1 MRLVTVVSVKLLGG
15 FEVELTFD
23 DGFVRQINLDPYLE
37 GPIFQPLRDDP
48 AYFRL
53 VRVDQELG
61 TICWP
66 NSADIDPEVLRYL
79 LTPVSWESSG

>member
-1 MRLVTVVSVKLLGG
+1 MKLVDVTSVRVLEG

-23 DGFVRQINLDPYLE
+23 DGFVRRIDLDPYLH

-53 VRVDQELG
+53 VRVDPELG

-79 LTPVSWESSG
+79 LTPSS